1 LLRLARRLERAVRR
15 RGIVGSAGA
24 VWALRAGASGRR
36 RVKRLERA
44 FDREH
49 GVDTAG
55 VVRLDELSFRH
66 VHKSRGVRY
75 EGILPEAFDALLDGV
90 PIGDGELTFV
100 DLGAGKGRALLL
112 ASLLPFRRIVGVE
125 LSPELVAVAAR
136 NVERFAGPRMRCH
149 ELSVECADATT
160 WEFPDEPLLVYLFNP
175 FDGFLMQR
183 VLANL
188 DASLNRRPRR
198 AVLVVANRTFP
209 AELLGRHGFHALD
222 DAGTRFERLPAAS
235 A

>member
-1 LLRLARRLERAVRR
+1 
-15 RGIVGSAGA
+15 VGSARHA
-24 VWALRAGASGRR
+24 WELLAGAPGRR
-36 RVKRLERA
+36 RLVRLERA

-55 VVRLDELSFRH
+55 IVRLDELPFRH
-66 VHKSRGVRY
+66 ANKSHGVRY
-75 EGILPEAFDALLDGV
+75 EAILPEAFDALLDGL

-125 LSPELVAVAAR
+125 LSPELATVAAG
-136 NVERFAGPRMRCH
+136 NIERFASPRMRCLQ
-149 ELSVECADATT
+149 LSVECADATT

-175 FDGFLMQR
+175 FGEDLMRR

-188 DASLNRRPRR
+188 DASLSRRPRR
-198 AVLVVANRTFP
+198 AVLVVANRMFP
-209 AELLGRHGFHALD
+209 SELAAAHRFRALD
-222 DAGTRFERLPAAS
+222 GAGTRFERVPGGS